1 MIPRNR
7 IAIFIKEIGHDKIL
21 NLIMVYGEVTS
32 LGNGSLNTVP
42 ASITGTGTFKP
53 EFAKLL
59 LNLTV
64 QLFAYVN

>member
-1 MIPRNR
+1 MLKVRDYEFWFV
-7 IAIFIKEIGHDKIL
+7 AGSQFL
-21 NLIMVYGEVTS
+21 YGEVTS